1 MHPPTEAETRST
13 DLVSRAKRIGT
24 ATFSD
29 VLDSLGVNGV
39 MSGIV
44 RRSGQG
50 RVAGYARTVDC
61 RVGLLG
67 AFDMQDFAVFPIFN
81 SVETNT
87 VLVMSLGGAEVSTF
101 GGLAALTVS
110 HRNAAGV
117 VIDGACRD
125 VEDLRATGLS
135 VASRHVTPRS
145 GRGRMT
151 IVSRGEPVVCGGVT
165 VKHGDL
171 IVIDD
176 TGIAVIPFD
185 RLQDVV
191 TQAETIEMHDDA
203 KAAAVRNQGQSDLAS
218 ETR

>member
-1 MHPPTEAETRST
+1 
-13 DLVSRAKRIGT
+13 
-24 ATFSD
+24 
-29 VLDSLGVNGV
+29 

-67 AFDMQDFAVFPIFN
+67 TFAMQDFAVFPIFN
-81 SVETNT
+81 SVETDT
-87 VLVMSLGGAEVSTF
+87 VLVMNLGGAEVSTF

-110 HRNAAGV
+110 QRNAAGV

-151 IVSRGEPVVCGGVT
+151 IVSRGGPVVCGGVT

-176 TGIAVIPFD
+176 TGIAVIPFE
-185 RLQDVV
+185 RLQEVV

-203 KAAAVRNQGQSDLAS
+203 KAAALRSQVLSAQA
-218 ETR
+218 